1 VILTAHGDEILREA
15 VKFMFRRRDCLTVG
29 LILAVGV
36 GTGFGARR
44 AWGQVAENAAAFV
57 RQVGDRLVAV
67 VNSNQ
72 SLPDKRSGIAQIV
85 ETTVDVNGIAQFCL
99 GRFWRIATPD
109 QQRRFVIQFHQVL
122 VTNISSKL
130 GDYRGVRVTV
140 QRSRQQDDD
149 AIVTTL
155 VERPN
160 NPPTTVD
167 WVIEQPATNPK
178 VVDVVAEGTSLR
190 LTQRQDY
197 SSYLTRNNNDVDA
210 LINAMKQQAAQNG

>member
-1 VILTAHGDEILREA
+1 MKV
-15 VKFMFRRRDCLTVG
+15 MFRRRDCLTVG
-29 LILAVGV
+29 LILATGI
-36 GTGFGARR
+36 GTGFAARQ
-44 AWGQVAENAAAFV
+44 AWGQAADNAAAFV

-72 SLPDKRSGIAQIV
+72 SLSDKRGGIAQIV
-85 ETTVDVNGIAQFCL
+85 ENSVDVNGIAQFCL
-99 GRFWRIATPD
+99 GRFWRVATPD
-109 QQRRFVIQFHQVL
+109 QQRRFVVQFHQVL
-122 VTNISSKL
+122 VANISSKL

-140 QRSRQQDDD
+140 QRSRQQDEE